1 MYQIELTEHALA
13 DLNDFTLIEVGQ
25 ILSLL
30 STWEDDPR
38 PSGTQSVPLAEGAD
52 GMAFTYKMDFCTIC
66 YNIFEIAQVV
76 KVVAVLKRFSWS

>member
-1 MYQIELTEHALA
+1 MYQVELTEHALA
-13 DLNDFTLIEVGQ
+13 DLDDFTLAEVTE

-38 PSGTQSVPLAEGAD
+38 PSGAQPVPLAEAAD

-76 KVVAVLKRFSWS
+76 KVVA